1 MWIIVTGA
9 KYIDVPA
16 YAKCVIF
23 QFALNKVKIFSNM
36 DWLSLKAGVNLKNA
50 AKEKTKCYFY
60 RNLNV
65 KVFKFYFENFR
76 YCNAPFFENPAPLT
90 IGGYSGIHLFCQ

>member
-50 AKEKTKCYFY
+50 AKK
-60 RNLNV
+60 RQ
-65 KVFKFYFENFR
+65 
-76 YCNAPFFENPAPLT
+76 NAIFT
-90 IGGYSGIHLFCQ
+90 GI